1 MKTLFIP
8 PFART
13 KNAIIIGVLASLAF
27 WIYPESQLLAY
38 SEQPAGQNTALVF
51 EIKNSTTISNNNS
64 LSLDEVVKNDPLAKN
79 LKSYLENLDSPL
91 AEYSEKMVQLPQWQ
105 RALAISWVESNM
117 GIHCY
122 DNNCSGIGVQPGH
135 PSWRKYQTK
144 LDWFKDMTQLLERPL
159 YKERLTTF
167 KQMRG
172 VYVKPGSTNWVYGA
186 QDKFDELMELTQK
199 SEIERQE
206 VLAQAHPAKLALATF
221 PNLSNHQ

>member
-51 EIKNSTTISNNNS
+51 EIKNSTTITDNNS
-64 LSLDEVVKNDPLAKN
+64 LSINEVVKNDPLAKN
-79 LKSYLENLDSPL
+79 LKNYLENLGSPL
-91 AEYSEKMVQLPQWQ
+91 AQYAEDIIQQPQWQ

-122 DNNCSGIGVQPGH
+122 YNNCSGIGGAPGDKT
-135 PSWRKYQTK
+135 WRKYSTQ
-144 LDWFKDMTQLLERPL
+144 LDWFKDMAQLLEQPL
-159 YKERLTTF
+159 YKEQLKTF

-172 VYVKPGSTNWVYGA
+172 IYVKPGSANWVYGA

-199 SEIERQE
+199 SEQQRQ
-206 VLAQAHPAKLALATF
+206 VLAQEAPVKLALATF
-221 PNLSNHQ
+221 PNLTSPQ